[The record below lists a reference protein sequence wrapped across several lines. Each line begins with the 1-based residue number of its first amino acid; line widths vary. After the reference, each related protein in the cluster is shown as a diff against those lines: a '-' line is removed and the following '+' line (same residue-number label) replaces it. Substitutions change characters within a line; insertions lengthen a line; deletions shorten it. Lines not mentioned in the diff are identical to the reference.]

1 MQDKNKL
8 RELQSVYPMRVIH
21 IAVSVPHI
29 GQAVKWYNEVNV
41 HAVKDFGFK

>member
-8 RELQSVYPMRVIH
+8 RELQSVHPLRVIH

-29 GQAVKWYNEVNV
+29 
-41 HAVKDFGFK
+41 D